1 MDVKISSVKEN
12 PLLGRRE
19 VEASIDHEGEKTPS
33 EEDIVSR
40 IAAEN
45 NLDEENIQVD
55 GIYTGFGSQHSR
67 AVLKVFEDF
76 EYDEELEEET
86 IEEEETGSGK
96 ATSGESSDIDYEE
109 IVSSTITDA
118 KDALGELDDPDY
130 EKALE
135 AEEANKDRKTFK
147 EWLEAQ

>member
-1 MDVKISSVKEN
+1 MKAEISSVKEN

-19 VEASIDHEGEKTPS
+19 VEVTIDHEGEATSS

-45 NLDEENIQVD
+45 NLEEENIEVD
-55 GIYTGFGSQHSR
+55 GIYTGFGSQTSK
-67 AVLKVFEDF
+67 ATLKVFEEF
-76 EYDEELEEET
+76 EYDEELEKEA
-86 IEEEETGSGK
+86 IEEDEEDPT
-96 ATSGESSDIDYEE
+96 ATTDSDVDYEE
-109 IVSSTITDA
+109 IVSGTITDA
-118 KDALGELDDPDY
+118 KDQLNELENPDY
-130 EKALE
+130 QQALE